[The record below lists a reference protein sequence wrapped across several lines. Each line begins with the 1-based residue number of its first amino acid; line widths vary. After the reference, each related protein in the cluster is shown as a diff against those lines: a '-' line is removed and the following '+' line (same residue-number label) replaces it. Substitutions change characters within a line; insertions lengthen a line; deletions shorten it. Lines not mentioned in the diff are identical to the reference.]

1 MLDSM
6 AGKMGGVKTK
16 SIALG
21 SAIGNMANNL
31 ATKLAELPGQA
42 LGMGDSLMSMRAR
55 IDNINDGMQ
64 TTDEL
69 MEKCTYLLYAHVLLM
84 SIQQPLLQN
93 WDLMPLTLSETLMK

>member
-1 MLDSM
+1 
-6 AGKMGGVKTK
+6 
-16 SIALG
+16 
-21 SAIGNMANNL
+21 MANNL

-69 MEKCTYLLYAHVLLM
+69 MEKVYLS
-84 SIQQPLLQN
+84 SIRSRTAYVDTAAVVAKLGLN
-93 WDLMPLTLSETLMK
+93 GR

>member
-1 MLDSM
+1 
-6 AGKMGGVKTK
+6 MGGVKTK

-42 LGMGDSLMSMRAR
+42 LGMGDSLISMRAR

-69 MEKCTYLLYAHVLLM
+69 MEKVYLSSMRSRTAYVDTAA
-84 SIQQPLLQN
+84 LLQN